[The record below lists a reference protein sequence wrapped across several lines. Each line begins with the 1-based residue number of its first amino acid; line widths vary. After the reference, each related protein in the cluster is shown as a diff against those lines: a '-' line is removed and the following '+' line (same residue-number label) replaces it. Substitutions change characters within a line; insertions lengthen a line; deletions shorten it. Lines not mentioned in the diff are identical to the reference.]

1 MKTIKLSAAMTAI
14 LFGLS
19 INTASAK
26 SWRVNHDLS
35 TGANFASIDD
45 AMSAKDTDNN
55 DMVVAGDTLY
65 LDPGLI
71 TSATAT
77 INKCV
82 TIIGTGYL
90 RTSSPHQFAKIS
102 HTLTITAEGTKI
114 EGVHINTTLNLNAAN
129 ITIERCY
136 IVGRITSSS
145 NKCKEHTG
153 ITIRQC
159 YFSTYWNSGSTYN
172 AIVGNSSS
180 QPFTNAVIENNNII
194 IGGNYGG
201 SPLRYLQS
209 CTIRNN
215 YILYGG
221 TKNDQYVLQNVTNSS
236 IYNNVLLNKA
246 TPEQILSSVSITPHH
261 NIYSSSPIASNEESA
276 DPIRVDDNNNYRLGS
291 ASESEI
297 FAMSGNDDAR
307 YSELKEGS
315 PAIGFGVDGVD
326 CGPTGGLYPYV
337 VSGLP
342 AYHPYYTNA
351 VFSKTSDGTGINV
364 SLKIKMQNE

>member
-1 MKTIKLSAAMTAI
+1 MKRIKLSAAMTAI

-26 SWRVNHDLS
+26 SWRVNHDTT
-35 TGANFASIDD
+35 TGANFASIND
-45 AMSAKDTDNN
+45 AMSAKDTDGN
-55 DMVVAGDTLY
+55 DLVVAGDTLY

-77 INKCV
+77 INKRV

-102 HTLTITAEGTKI
+102 HNLTITAEGTKV
-114 EGVHINTTLNLNAAN
+114 EGVYIQAWLYLHAPN

-136 IVGRITSSS
+136 IVGRITSTSE
-145 NKCKEHTG
+145 NCKKHTG

-159 YFSTYWNSGSTYN
+159 YYSAFNNTSEVR
-172 AIVGNSSS
+172 AIVGRNSNNR
-180 QPFTNAVIENNNII
+180 FTNATIENNII
-194 IGGNYGG
+194 IVGG
-201 SPLRYLQS
+201 SYAYSPIRYLDG

-215 YILYGG
+215 YICFNGSR
-221 TKNDQYVLQNVTNSS
+221 TTEYVLQDITNSS
-236 IYNNVLLNKA
+236 IYNNVFINTAK
-246 TPEQILSSVSITPHH
+246 PDNIRSSVGNTPHH
-261 NIYSSSPIASNEESA
+261 NIYSQTPTDPENPVNE
-276 DPIRVDDNNNYRLGS
+276 NNNYFLGS
-291 ASESEI
+291 NDASLI
-297 FAMSGNDDAR
+297 FAMSGNNDAR

-315 PAIGFGVDGVD
+315 QAIGRGVDGAD

>member
-1 MKTIKLSAAMTAI
+1 MKRIKLSAAMTAI

-26 SWRVNHDLS
+26 SWRVNHDTT
-35 TGANFASIDD
+35 TGANFASIND
-45 AMSAKDTDNN
+45 AMSAKDTDGN
-55 DMVVAGDTLY
+55 DLVVAGDTLY

-77 INKCV
+77 INKRV

-90 RTSSPHQFAKIS
+90 RTSSPHQFAHVS
-102 HTLTITAEGTKI
+102 HALTITAEGTKI
-114 EGVHINTTLNLNAAN
+114 EGLWCYSINLRAKN

-136 IVGRITSSS
+136 STGNITTD
-145 NKCKEHTG
+145 NGTTNYKHTG
-153 ITIRQC
+153 IVIRQC
-159 YFSTYWNSGSTYN
+159 YITGQIGSTSSTYDNSYM
-172 AIVGNSSS
+172 
-180 QPFTNAVIENNNII
+180 TNATIENNII
-194 IGGNYGG
+194 RSSSGNTIST
-201 SPLRYLQS
+201 SPIHYLNG
-209 CTIRNN
+209 CDVRNN
-215 YILYGG
+215 YVIYNG
-221 TKNDQYVLQNVTNSS
+221 TDPDPYAISGAKNSHF
-236 IYNNVLLNKA
+236 YNNVLFNSKNIEKA
-246 TPEQILSSVSITPHH
+246 INVEASCISKN
-261 NIYSSSPIASNEESA
+261 NIYSSSPIASDDESA
-276 DPIRVDDNNNYRLGS
+276 DPIRVDGNNNYRLGS
-291 ASESEI
+291 AIESDI
-297 FAMSGNDDAR
+297 FAMSGNNDER

-315 PAIGFGVDGVD
+315 PAIGFGVDDAD

>member
-26 SWRVNHDLS
+26 SWRVNHDTT
-35 TGANFASIDD
+35 TGANFASIKA
-45 AMSAKDTDNN
+45 AMDAKDAENN
-55 DMVVAGDTLY
+55 YLVNEGDTLY
-65 LDPGLI
+65 LDPGMI
-71 TSATAT
+71 STEAAT
-77 INKCV
+77 ISRRV
-82 TIIGTGYL
+82 TIIGTGYM
-90 RTSSPHQFAKIS
+90 RASSPHQFAHVS
-102 HTLTITAEGTKI
+102 HALTITAEGTKI
-114 EGVHINTTLNLNAAN
+114 EGLWCGNIFLKATN

-136 IVGRITSSS
+136 STGNLLTDDGST
-145 NKCKEHTG
+145 NYKHTG
-153 ITIRQC
+153 IVIRQC
-159 YFSTYWNSGSTYN
+159 YITGQIGSNSSTSNNYYMTNATIENNIIRSSSGST
-172 AIVGNSSS
+172 SSTS
-180 QPFTNAVIENNNII
+180 PIHNL
-194 IGGNYGG
+194 YG
-201 SPLRYLQS
+201 
-209 CTIRNN
+209 CDVRNN
-215 YILYGG
+215 Y
-221 TKNDQYVLQNVTNSS
+221 V
-236 IYNNVLLNKA
+236 IYNGTDSDPYAISGAINSHFYNNILFNSYNIEKVINVGPTCISNN
-246 TPEQILSSVSITPHH
+246 
-261 NIYSSSPIASNEESA
+261 NIYSSSPIASDDESA

-291 ASESEI
+291 ATESEI
-297 FAMSGNDDAR
+297 FAMSGNNDER